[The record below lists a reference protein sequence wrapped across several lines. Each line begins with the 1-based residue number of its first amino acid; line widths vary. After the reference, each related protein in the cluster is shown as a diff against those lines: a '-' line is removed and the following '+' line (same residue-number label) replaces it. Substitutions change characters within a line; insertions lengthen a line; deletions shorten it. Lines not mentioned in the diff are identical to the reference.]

1 MAVPYNFLQELSGFG
16 ITLSPSEFDN
26 SIRFV
31 GGAQQQNYFFANEQK
46 NYSVSFDNTL
56 SKLPAR
62 DISVNS
68 LSFDNSLVN
77 NFSDKKNYSTSFN
90 SFNRLNPS
98 ETGSYLLSFSSGE
111 TVSQTIETGIVSLD
125 IGFSFIEP
133 FQAKDTGDFNVYFSD
148 INFSGVSSETGS
160 CQVILESFIKG
171 VNKIYNSIDIVIS
184 TGKYAS
190 YFVEKDYSNLDF
202 FIYTGSYQGA

>member
-1 MAVPYNFLQELSGFG
+1 MAVPYNFLQELSGVG
-16 ITLSPSEFDN
+16 IALSPSEFDN
-26 SIRFV
+26 SIRFI
-31 GGAQQQNYFFANEQK
+31 GNAQQQNYFFANEQK
-46 NYSVSFDNTL
+46 NYSVSFKNTL
-56 SKLPAR
+56 NKFPR
-62 DISVNS
+62 DISFNS

-98 ETGSYLLSFSSGE
+98 ETGSYLLSFSSE
-111 TVSQTIETGIVSLD
+111 TVSQTTETGIVSLG

-133 FQAKDTGDFNVYFSD
+133 FQVKDTGDFNIYFSD
-148 INFSGVSSETGS
+148 INFSGVTLETGS

-171 VNKIYNSIDIVIS
+171 VNKIYNSIDIVIL
-184 TGKYAS
+184 TGKYTS
-190 YFVEKDYSNLDF
+190 YLVEKDYSNLDF

>member
-1 MAVPYNFLQELSGFG
+1 MAVPYNFLQELSGVG
-16 ITLSPSEFDN
+16 IALSPSEFDN
-26 SIRFV
+26 SIRFI
-31 GGAQQQNYFFANEQK
+31 GNAQQQNYFFANEQK
-46 NYSVSFDNTL
+46 NYSVSFKNTL
-56 SKLPAR
+56 NKFPR
-62 DISVNS
+62 DISFNS

-98 ETGSYLLSFSSGE
+98 ETGSYLLTFSSGE
-111 TVSQTIETGIVSLD
+111 TVSQTTETGIVSLG

-133 FQAKDTGDFNVYFSD
+133 FQAKDTGDFNIYFSD
-148 INFSGVSSETGS
+148 INFSGVTLETGS

-171 VNKIYNSIDIVIS
+171 VNKIYNSIDIVIL
-184 TGKYAS
+184 TGKYTS
-190 YFVEKDYSNLDF
+190 YLVEKDYSNLDF

>member
-1 MAVPYNFLQELSGFG
+1 MAVPYNFLQELSGVG
-16 ITLSPSEFDN
+16 IALSPSEFNN

-31 GGAQQQNYFFANEQK
+31 GDPQQQNYFFANEKK
-46 NYSVSFDNTL
+46 NYSVSFKNTL
-56 SKLPAR
+56 NKFSR
-62 DISVNS
+62 DISLNS

-111 TVSQTIETGIVSLD
+111 IVSQTLETGIVSLD

-133 FQAKDTGDFNVYFSD
+133 FQAKDTGDFNIYFSD
-148 INFSGVSSETGS
+148 INFSGVTLETGS
-160 CQVILESFIKG
+160 YQVILESFIKG
-171 VNKIYNSIDIVIS
+171 VNKIYNSIDIVIF

-190 YFVEKDYSNLDF
+190 HFVEKDYSNLDF

>member
-1 MAVPYNFLQELSGFG
+1 MAVPYNFLQELSGVG
-16 ITLSPSEFDN
+16 IALSPSEFDN
-26 SIRFV
+26 SIRFI
-31 GGAQQQNYFFANEQK
+31 GNAQQQNYFFANEQK
-46 NYSVSFDNTL
+46 NYSVSFKNTL
-56 SKLPAR
+56 NKFPR
-62 DISVNS
+62 DISFNS

-98 ETGSYLLSFSSGE
+98 ETGSYLLTFSSGE
-111 TVSQTIETGIVSLD
+111 TVSQTTETGIVSLG

-133 FQAKDTGDFNVYFSD
+133 FQAKDTGDFNIYFSD
-148 INFSGVSSETGS
+148 INFSGVTLETGS

-171 VNKIYNSIDIVIS
+171 VNKIYNSIDIVIL
-184 TGKYAS
+184 TGKYTS
-190 YFVEKDYSNLDF
+190 YIVQKDYSNLDF

>member
-1 MAVPYNFLQELSGFG
+1 MAVPYNFLQELSGVG
-16 ITLSPSEFDN
+16 IALSPSEFDN
-26 SIRFV
+26 SIRFI
-31 GGAQQQNYFFANEQK
+31 GNAQQQNYFFANEQK
-46 NYSVSFDNTL
+46 NYSVSFKNTL
-56 SKLPAR
+56 NKFPR
-62 DISVNS
+62 DISFNS

-98 ETGSYLLSFSSGE
+98 ETGSYLLTFSSGE
-111 TVSQTIETGIVSLD
+111 TVSQTTVTGIVSLG

-133 FQAKDTGDFNVYFSD
+133 FQAKDTGDFNIYFSD
-148 INFSGVSSETGS
+148 INFSGVTLETGS

-171 VNKIYNSIDIVIS
+171 VNKIYNSIDIVIL
-184 TGKYAS
+184 TGKYTS
-190 YFVEKDYSNLDF
+190 YIVQKDYSNLDF